1 MKLLEKIGKVV
12 GIDYEEEDEIV
23 EDIND
28 YESARDHAHTYL
40 RTAPQSS
47 HQSHAVKPTVVAMPQ
62 SKPSKMLIFQPTS
75 FDEVQGMATSLK
87 SRSTVVVN
95 LTATDSHIGKRI
107 LDFMSGTVYALGGGV
122 TKVSDEIIIFTPDN
136 VDVATRDAMLGEY
149 GERHR
154 LPWER

>member
-1 MKLLEKIGKVV
+1 MGKLLEKIGRVV

-23 EDIND
+23 EE
-28 YESARDHAHTYL
+28 YEEYEPARDHAHNYL
-40 RTAPQSS
+40 RSS
-47 HQSHAVKPTVVAMPQ
+47 SQASKPTVVPMPQ
-62 SKPSKMLIFQPTS
+62 SKASKMLIFQPAS
-75 FDEVQGMATSLK
+75 FDEVQVMATSLK
-87 SRSTVVVN
+87 NRSTVVIN
-95 LTATDSHIGKRI
+95 LSSADSHVGKRI

-136 VDVATRDAMLGEY
+136 VDVSQRDALLGEY